1 MISAASR
8 ARPVRVV
15 IIDDTY
21 DLRELLRLAL
31 TRGGLEVVGEAGDGL
46 SGIECV
52 RLEKPDVVL
61 LDLSMPVMDGLEA
74 LPTIRRLVPN
84 AKIVVLSGFGA
95 TQMSEKAMTIG
106 ADGYLQK
113 GMALKRII
121 EYVNDIVDAPRPV
134 RQPAV
139 RKERPVE
146 RKPEPT
152 PSPAGPALSVVP
164 DPVDSEAAAAAPEG
178 TAVEEHAV
186 HGEAPPEVHHEA
198 EHDHSS
204 PEISTWDALAMSP
217 YGVIEVADEP
227 LFRLVHANPTA
238 QRILENR
245 ARFGTP
251 LGSIAPELA
260 SLVAYNR
267 LDGESSFEVVV
278 NGNRMQA
285 SLRRTGGSLLVYL
298 DSSSEDIGILRRA
311 IATTAQEIRGPVA
324 VLCGVAESITAAG
337 HEMSDAQRQRLMSS
351 VTRQARMLDS
361 ITADLLTA
369 AEIQRGTLHL
379 DPKPVDPLS
388 VIDSV
393 ISDRYLVTVS
403 AQIEDDREVVAD
415 PLRLEQML
423 SNLVGNALKY
433 GRAPYVVRV
442 EPDPDRKDN
451 LQMVVIDSGE
461 GVPDDFKDQ
470 LFREFARPS
479 GAVATGTGLGL
490 YVVKA
495 LAEAQEG
502 TVSYA
507 DGPTGGAVFTLSL
520 PAV

>member
-1 MISAASR
+1 VISVAQRS
-8 ARPVRVV
+8 RPVRVV

-74 LPTIRRLVPN
+74 LPTIRRVVPQ

-121 EYVNDIVDAPRPV
+121 EYVKDIVDAPRPV
-134 RQPAV
+134 PQPAT
-139 RKERPVE
+139 RPE
-146 RKPEPT
+146 GPADPGEPEPE
-152 PSPAGPALSVVP
+152 PAPLSAPVLSVVP
-164 DPVDSEAAAAAPEG
+164 DNADHDNAPDHVGAQAEAASHAADAPD
-178 TAVEEHAV
+178 VSSW
-186 HGEAPPEVHHEA
+186 EAM
-198 EHDHSS
+198 
-204 PEISTWDALAMSP
+204 AMSP

-238 QRILENR
+238 QRLLDHR

-260 SLVAYNR
+260 SLVAFNR
-267 LDGESSFEVVV
+267 LDGESSFEVLV
-278 NGNRMQA
+278 NGTQMQA
-285 SLRRTGGSLLVYL
+285 TLRRASGSLLVYL
-298 DSSSEDIGILRRA
+298 DSSSDDIGILRRA
-311 IATTAQEIRGPVA
+311 IATTAHEIRGPVA
-324 VLCGVAESITAAG
+324 VLCGVAESIAQAG
-337 HEMSDAQRQRLMSS
+337 TEMSDAQRQRLLSS

-369 AEIQRGTLHL
+369 AEIQLGELHL
-379 DPKPVDPLS
+379 DPQKVDPMS
-388 VIDSV
+388 VIDTV

-403 AQIEDDREVVAD
+403 AQVEDDRHVVAD
-415 PLRLEQML
+415 PMRLEQIL

-442 EPDPDRKDN
+442 EADPHHPTR
-451 LQMVVIDSGE
+451 LRIVVIDSGE
-461 GVPDDFKDQ
+461 GVPEGFRDQ
-470 LFREFARPS
+470 LFREFSRAS

-490 YVVKA
+490 YVVKC
-495 LAEAQEG
+495 LAEAQG
-502 TVSYA
+502 GSVAYTP
-507 DGPTGGAVFTLSL
+507 GPTGGAVFTLTLS
-520 PAV
+520 AV